1 MSKTSF
7 LGDSMRAEDK
17 LDRECL
23 YGVLEVITQPAILL
37 NRQYQII
44 GANQHYVDHY
54 GTGPDLKGRK
64 CYEVSHHY
72 SVPCDRA
79 GESCPLQASLES
91 GEPHRVLHLH
101 HTPRGEE
108 HVDVETRPLRNRD
121 GEIEY
126 LVEILKSSKLASADA
141 SRSSLVGR
149 SPAFNKMLNL
159 VQRVAPT
166 STTVLLQGETGTGKE
181 VVAQAIHDASE
192 HQSAPF
198 VPVECSGLT
207 ESLFESELFGHEKG
221 AFTGAQSRKQG
232 LVEAARGGTLFLDE
246 VGDIPLAM
254 QVKLLRLLET
264 GTFRRV
270 GSTEALQADFRLICA
285 THRDLKAMV
294 KAGSFREDLY
304 YRISA
309 FPIHLPPLR
318 ERAEDLKLLID
329 TLLIRINPANKLSV
343 SEQALNCLA
352 NYAFPGNVRELRNI
366 LERASILA
374 DGNVILPEHLPAEC
388 TCATTTSAHPFDSTA
403 NIMTLEQAEQ
413 RYLQNLLAHFNGD
426 KRELAAK
433 LGISERT
440 LYRKLQEMGK

>member
-1 MSKTSF
+1 MNTEEKP
-7 LGDSMRAEDK
+7 DND
-17 LDRECL
+17 CL
-23 YGVLEVITQPAILL
+23 RGVLEVLDQPAILL
-37 NRQYQII
+37 NREYQII
-44 GANQHYVDHY
+44 GANRAYIDHY
-54 GTGPDLKGRK
+54 GTGQPLNGRK

-72 SVPCDRA
+72 SVPCDLA
-79 GESCPLQASLES
+79 GESCPLKTSLKS

-108 HVDVETRPLRNRD
+108 HVDVETRPLHNRE

-126 LVEILKSSKLASADA
+126 LVEIVNSSKLASTD
-141 SRSSLVGR
+141 SSHTRLVGR
-149 SPAFNKMLNL
+149 SPAFNQMLNL

-166 STTVLLQGETGTGKE
+166 GTAVLLQGETGTGKE

-192 HQSAPF
+192 RQSAPF

-221 AFTGAQSRKQG
+221 AFTGAQSRKLG

-270 GSTEALQADFRLICA
+270 GSTEAQTADFRLICA

-294 KAGSFREDLY
+294 KQGSFREDLY

-309 FPIHLPPLR
+309 FPIHLPALR
-318 ERAEDLKLLID
+318 ERSEDLKLLTE
-329 TLLIRINPANKLSV
+329 TLLKRIQSNNKLRV
-343 SEQALNCLA
+343 SEQALTCFA
-352 NYAFPGNVRELRNI
+352 NYAFPGNIRQLRNI
-366 LERASILA
+366 LERASILVN
-374 DGNVILPEHLPAEC
+374 GNTIMPEHLPAEC
-388 TCATTTSAHPFDSTA
+388 ACPSVNTSNHFDSTT
-403 NIMTLEQAEQ
+403 NVMTLAQAEQ
-413 RYLQNLLAHFNGD
+413 RYLQNVLAQFMGD
-426 KRELAAK
+426 KKELARE

-440 LYRKLQEMGK
+440 LYRKLQEMGN

>member
-1 MSKTSF
+1 MPA
-7 LGDSMRAEDK
+7 DEK

-23 YGVLEVITQPAILL
+23 GGVLDVITQPAILL
-37 NRQYQII
+37 NRHYQIV
-44 GANQHYVDHY
+44 GANELYINHY
-54 GTGPDLKGRK
+54 GTGPNLKGRK

-72 SVPCDRA
+72 TVPCDRA

-108 HVDVETRPLRNRD
+108 HVDVETRPLRNRN

-126 LVEILKSSKLASADA
+126 LVEILKSSKLASVDV
-141 SRSSLVGR
+141 SQRSLVGR
-149 SPAFNKMLNL
+149 SPAFNQMLNL

-166 STTVLLQGETGTGKE
+166 NTTVLLQGETGTGKE

-192 HQSAPF
+192 RQSAAF

-221 AFTGAQSRKQG
+221 AFTGAHSRKHG

-270 GSTEALQADFRLICA
+270 GSIDALKADFRLICA

-294 KAGSFREDLY
+294 QAGGFREDLY

-309 FPIHLPPLR
+309 FPIHLPALR

-329 TLLIRINPANKLSV
+329 TLLNRIHPDTKLSL
-343 SEQALNCLA
+343 SAQALNCLG
-352 NYAFPGNVRELRNI
+352 NYAFPGNIRELRNI

-374 DGNVILPEHLPAEC
+374 DGTVILPEHLPPEC
-388 TCATTTSAHPFDSTA
+388 TCATTTSAHLFDPGAT
-403 NIMTLEQAEQ
+403 IMTLEQAEQ
-413 RYLQNLLAHFNGD
+413 RYLQNVLAHFNGD
-426 KRELAAK
+426 KKALAAK

-440 LYRKLQEMGK
+440 LYRKLQEMGQA